1 MNRLQGRARTSLFLR
16 VFALMLLCVG
26 AVQLLNFALLIA
38 VQPPAGKIYA
48 VGQLAEALTDADARA
63 GFRVTRLTHVEPAPW
78 HPRAERLQLAL
89 AMVMGV
95 APDRVQIS
103 FPAPFLQRAPVY
115 DRTSVPRV
123 DAATI
128 RPVARDLVLIDGFR
142 AEFRRDDGSWL
153 RVESNRVVD
162 PWRWFVLFWLV
173 LAVVAV
179 APFAWMLAR
188 RLAGPIGA
196 FAAAAERLGRDPRAA
211 PLTLAG
217 PAEIAD
223 AAAAF
228 NRMQARLNRYVD
240 DRTTVMAAIAHD
252 LRTPLMRLGLR
263 LEGTPEPV
271 REACERD
278 IREMQAMLSAAMAY
292 VRDAGSLAG
301 SRRPLDLR
309 SLAETVVD
317 DMSDHGDPVTIASGT
332 PVVVEGDSVA
342 LKTLLTNLVSNAVK
356 YAGDATVAISR
367 AQGQAVVEIRDH
379 GPGIP
384 AEEIDRVFEPFFR
397 SEKSRSRDT
406 GGTGLGLA
414 SARAV
419 ARAHGGEVTLENCPE
434 GGLVARVTLPA

>member
-1 MNRLQGRARTSLFLR
+1 MNRIQGRARTSLFLR

-26 AVQLLNFALLIA
+26 VVQGINFALLIA
-38 VQPPAGKIYA
+38 VQPPAGKIYT
-48 VGQLAEALTDADARA
+48 VGQLAEALTNADARA
-63 GFRVTRLTHVEPAPW
+63 GFRVTRAARVDPAPW
-78 HPRAERLQLAL
+78 HPRAERLQIAL
-89 AMVMGV
+89 ATLLHV
-95 APDRVQIS
+95 PIDRVQIS
-103 FPAPFLQRAPVY
+103 FPTPFLQRAPVF
-115 DRTSVPRV
+115 DRSSVPPV
-123 DAATI
+123 DPESI
-128 RPVARDLVLIDGFR
+128 RRVARDLVLIDGFR
-142 AEFRRDDGSWL
+142 AEYRRADGTWL
-153 RVESNRVVD
+153 RVESDRVVD
-162 PWRWFVLFWLV
+162 PWRWFVLFWLL

-179 APFAWMLAR
+179 APFAWALAR
-188 RLAGPIGA
+188 RLARPIGA

-211 PLTLAG
+211 PLPVDG

-263 LEGTPEPV
+263 LEGAPDPV

-278 IREMQAMLSAAMAY
+278 VREMQAMLSAAMAY

-301 SRRPLDLR
+301 ARRPLDLR

-317 DMSDHGDPVTIASGT
+317 DMSDHGDPVTIVPGS

-342 LKTLLTNLVSNAVK
+342 LKTLLTNLVGNAVK
-356 YAGDATVAISR
+356 YAGAATVTIGR
-367 AQGQAVVEIRDH
+367 GHGQAVVEVRDH

-384 AEEIDRVFEPFFR
+384 ADEIERVFEPFFR
-397 SEKSRSRDT
+397 GEKSRSRDT

-419 ARAHGGEVTLENCPE
+419 ARAHGGDVTLENCAE
-434 GGLVARVTLPA
+434 GGLIARVTLPA